1 VTRAID
7 QAAPAVARAL
17 PSTSS
22 GVPLPPA
29 VRAMMERAFNADFAD
44 VLIHP
49 DSARAAALGARAYTE
64 GNSVHLAPGQYDP
77 ESHAGRELIG
87 HELAHV
93 IQQRQ
98 GRVAATSQVRGV
110 AINDAAALEQEADA
124 LGQRAASSASLAP
137 GTPALSA
144 APAAS
149 PAPATHAVA
158 QRQAAPQSNEE
169 TLDAEVEAAAQLE
182 QSSVPAERAYGTR
195 LVLLLT
201 LMRPD
206 DIDDDAAL
214 FRFIDRCQEFA
225 HDEQLTLGFLA
236 FRRDRNKLLEED
248 GAGFPAAWAER
259 IAQELRIDAD
269 VKDLEA
275 DYQAERRRALDG
287 VAAIGPTVW
296 ARGLPLTLDQ
306 ARHID
311 ADGLVRDVLNYR
323 HLAAGSSEPTE
334 RYAAAMASWLRV
346 AAHYGAL
353 LEHERDLAD
362 QVRQIRA
369 GEVVVTRPY
378 YKQQRTKFAELQ
390 AALQF
395 VKQVGA
401 DPATVARKF
410 FHVLSW
416 TVGESIESFGG
427 GGGATTTW
435 PLDGVE
441 AYRAELAKLDA
452 RFASAS
458 SADAITRA
466 LTWAHER
473 GYLSAAGR
481 EVWNAIKADAVK
493 MIATAVAILILQQIP
508 GVNVA
513 LDVVLTIEFGLDA
526 VTTLGEVVDTLQA
539 AIRAT
544 SVVDMEHAAAMMATT
559 IVGDV
564 AKMLLWAATWGAAK
578 AAKRIKSYRDGK
590 KFLDEHS
597 NSSEA
602 RAALAEAKGDI
613 AKAKATLAKKRAQER
628 RAREEADLNEKP
640 APTESD
646 NGEPKP
652 PEPGTKPAE
661 SGSGEPQPPAPGPK
675 PAESGSGEPKPTEP
689 GTNPPEP
696 GKPNAP
702 PPETDAGGAPRPSSK
717 LEPPPRDSDGQ
728 LDFSGRHGKT
738 LSRDC
743 DSDPYAG
750 ESVTDTAAR
759 VQAAQQEVKARLG
772 DFQPC
777 FLAGT
782 SVLTSDGPRPIECI
796 EVGSRVLAENPEVPG
811 SRRAYEVLN
820 LYRGHARELRHIVVE
835 DTTITATLNHRF
847 YVIDHGWVAA
857 RDLAEGDVLRT
868 AAGGLAA
875 IAAITDEHAAEDVA
889 TFNFHVAQ
897 VSTYFVGAGT
907 SVLVH
912 NANPNFERTLW
923 WLFASKAKFRA
934 GDHDGVSLWRTEN
947 EQDVKDMFKIRKN
960 LVERPS
966 GDPHSGFTPEE
977 LASHGIE
984 VEVTPGDGPMA
995 GRLTHGSA
1003 RPAAPEPSDLAPDQG
1018 PNRLSEA
1025 GIRRAVDGINRST
1038 VAEKA
1043 TPKSMGC
1050 K

>member
-1 VTRAID
+1 MRSHRFDHAEPEIEAIEPSPDGYPGKVTLTAGFRARRARDSVEHPVEKAQADGKSVADRAGRLAALDDPFGLHLPIQAKGDLRGAGTTAD
-7 QAAPAVARAL
+7 QRAL

-29 VRAMMERAFNADFAD
+29 VRAMMERAFNADFAE

-98 GRVAATSQVRGV
+98 GRVAVTSQVRGV

-206 DIDDDAAL
+206 DVDDDAAL
-214 FRFIDRCQEFA
+214 FRFIDKCQEFA

-248 GAGFPAAWAER
+248 GAGFPTAWAER
-259 IAQELRIDAD
+259 ISKELRIDAD

-275 DYQAERRRALDG
+275 AYRDERSRALDG

-602 RAALAEAKGDI
+602 REALAGAKGDI
-613 AKAKATLAKKRAQER
+613 DKAKATLAKKRAQER

-640 APTESD
+640 
-646 NGEPKP
+646 P
-652 PEPGTKPAE
+652 P
-661 SGSGEPQPPAPGPK
+661 S
-675 PAESGSGEPKPTEP
+675 
-689 GTNPPEP
+689 
-696 GKPNAP
+696 AP
-702 PPETDAGGAPRPSSK
+702 PPD
-717 LEPPPRDSDGQ
+717 EPPPPPKDTPPATPKVETPEEWLARVAEG
-728 LDFSGRHGKT
+728 LTPEEKVKFEKMAKGKT
-738 LSRDC
+738 ADELRRSLGGDANDVEVARAKIRKAVGEERDAVVLRARSQERMAELKQKVADLDLMNDPEVRAILSNSKTPRDKL
-743 DSDPYAG
+743 SDLRDKVMAKVLKA
-750 ESVTDTAAR
+750 EA
-759 VQAAQQEVKARLG
+759 QAAHPDA
-772 DFQPC
+772 
-777 FLAGT
+777 
-782 SVLTSDGPRPIECI
+782 
-796 EVGSRVLAENPEVPG
+796 
-811 SRRAYEVLN
+811 EVLDGVKI
-820 LYRGHARELRHIVVE
+820 YEKQAEK
-835 DTTITATLNHRF
+835 TIAEWRKNH
-847 YVIDHGWVAA
+847 
-857 RDLAEGDVLRT
+857 
-868 AAGGLAA
+868 
-875 IAAITDEHAAEDVA
+875 
-889 TFNFHVAQ
+889 
-897 VSTYFVGAGT
+897 
-907 SVLVH
+907 
-912 NANPNFERTLW
+912 P
-923 WLFASKAKFRA
+923 
-934 GDHDGVSLWRTEN
+934 DHDGGGLKLFDDGLYLQRQEMDIVIIKRAPGGGRAKIVEH
-947 EQDVKDMFKIRKN
+947 EEVKTGLRDTHADAFAQLTAQRKWLSAGASGEAKIR
-960 LVERPS
+960 LERNETDVT
-966 GDPHSGFTPEE
+966 GAID
-977 LASHGIE
+977 LASF
-984 VEVTPGDGPMA
+984 A
-995 GRLTHGSA
+995 S
-1003 RPAAPEPSDLAPDQG
+1003 
-1018 PNRLSEA
+1018 
-1025 GIRRAVDGINRST
+1025 
-1038 VAEKA
+1038 AEKA
-1043 TPKSMGC
+1043 TRGPANRKFDRSLEITAADLEALVKELLAMPVR
-1050 K
+1050 KDDL